1 MLRKA
6 LLAATLALLLPSLLL
21 APPAAGLPVLLSAAY
36 TVVLKDGRRIEARS
50 RYLVYKGM
58 VRFTGLDGRAYQ
70 FPLTEVNL
78 LATNEA
84 NRTADKPKRKVWTND
99 DLQHLKPGA
108 PISVMGGAQP
118 AASATGEPGEAAAAE
133 GAAESAPDP
142 EDTREYWQ
150 ERLKPLREELAKI
163 DQQLRQFRTGR
174 GQATSNVIDINTNAE
189 GIGVADALQRLERRR
204 TEIQQE
210 ITALQTEAR
219 RKGVPP
225 GYVR

>member
-6 LLAATLALLLPSLLL
+6 LLAATLAALL

-50 RYLVYKGM
+50 RYLLYKGM

-84 NRTADKPKRKVWTND
+84 NRAADKPKRKVWTND
-99 DLQHLKPGA
+99 DLQNLKPGA

-118 AASATGEPGEAAAAE
+118 AATAAGEPGEPAAAD
-133 GAAESAPDP
+133 GAAESAPNP

-163 DQQLRQFRTGR
+163 DQQSRQFRTGR
-174 GQATSNVIDINTNAE
+174 GQAASNVIDINTNAG
-189 GIGVADALQRLERRR
+189 GISVADALQRLERRR
-204 TEIQQE
+204 AEIQQE

>member
-6 LLAATLALLLPSLLL
+6 LLAGALALLL

-99 DLQHLKPGA
+99 DLQNLKPGA

-118 AASATGEPGEAAAAE
+118 AATAAGEPGEAAAD
-133 GAAESAPDP
+133 GAAESAPNP
-142 EDTREYWQ
+142 QDTREYWQ

-174 GQATSNVIDINTNAE
+174 GQAASNVIDVNTNAE

>member
-21 APPAAGLPVLLSAAY
+21 AAY

-58 VRFTGLDGRAYQ
+58 VRFTGLDGRAYE

-99 DLQHLKPGA
+99 DLQNLKPGA
-108 PISVMGGAQP
+108 PISVMGGARP
-118 AASATGEPGEAAAAE
+118 AATAAGEPGEAAAAD
-133 GAAESAPDP
+133 GAAESAPNP

-174 GQATSNVIDINTNAE
+174 GQAASNVIDVNTNAG
-189 GIGVADALQRLERRR
+189 GIGVTDTLQRLERRR

-219 RKGVPP
+219 RKGVPR

>member
-6 LLAATLALLLPSLLL
+6 LLAGALALLL

-99 DLQHLKPGA
+99 DLQNLKPGA

-118 AASATGEPGEAAAAE
+118 AASAAGEPGEAAAADE
-133 GAAESAPDP
+133 AAESAPDP

-174 GQATSNVIDINTNAE
+174 GQAASNVIDINTNAE
-189 GIGVADALQRLERRR
+189 GIGVADALQQLERRR
-204 TEIQQE
+204 TEIRQE

>member
-6 LLAATLALLLPSLLL
+6 LLAGALALLL
-21 APPAAGLPVLLSAAY
+21 APPAAGLPVLLNAAY

-84 NRTADKPKRKVWTND
+84 NRAGDKPKRKVWTND
-99 DLQHLKPGA
+99 DLQNLKPGA
-108 PISVMGGAQP
+108 PISVMGGARP
-118 AASATGEPGEAAAAE
+118 AASATGESGAAAAE
-133 GAAESAPDP
+133 GAAESAPNP
-142 EDTREYWQ
+142 QDTREYWQ
-150 ERLKPLREELAKI
+150 ERLKPLRDELAKI

-174 GQATSNVIDINTNAE
+174 GQAASNVIDINTNAG
-189 GIGVADALQRLERRR
+189 GIGVADTLQRLERRR

>member
-1 MLRKA
+1 
-6 LLAATLALLLPSLLL
+6 
-21 APPAAGLPVLLSAAY
+21 
-36 TVVLKDGRRIEARS
+36 
-50 RYLVYKGM
+50 M

-99 DLQHLKPGA
+99 DLQNLKPGA

-118 AASATGEPGEAAAAE
+118 AASAAGEPGEAAAADE
-133 GAAESAPDP
+133 AAESAPDP

-174 GQATSNVIDINTNAE
+174 GQAASNVIDINTNAE
-189 GIGVADALQRLERRR
+189 GIGVADALQQLERRR
-204 TEIQQE
+204 TEIRQE